1 MIFAVVGIVLAG
13 TALLIREGV
22 AAYRSEDLLVFYWGQ
37 AGVFL
42 FVRGAEG
49 RYESVPTWSAP
60 LAVLRLG
67 ARRMHARLRRA
78 SIPAPAQ
85 AAARVHHRFTRL
97 AH

>member
-13 TALLIREGV
+13 TAALLIREGM

-42 FVRGAEG
+42 FVRGPEG

-60 LAVLRLG
+60 LAVMRLG
-67 ARRMHARLRRA
+67 TRRMHARLHRA
-78 SIPAPAQ
+78 SIRTLHTLRPKKKTVSIF
-85 AAARVHHRFTRL
+85 R
-97 AH
+97 